1 MSARLAPTVTQD
13 TAFFWDGLKTERLL
27 IQRCDGCAT
36 LRHPPRP
43 MCPHCQSLAWSTIEA
58 TGRGTV
64 ISYVIPRHPPMPFF
78 EDGYIVALVELD
90 EGVRLVSNLID
101 VEPEH
106 AAMGMRVVV
115 RFEHFDNDLVLPL
128 FAPENIS

>member
-13 TAFFWDGLKTERLL
+13 TAFFWDGLTTERLL
-27 IQRCDGCAT
+27 IQRCDGCGT

-43 MCPHCQSLAWSTIEA
+43 MCPQCQSLGWSTIEA
-58 TGRGTV
+58 SGRGTV

-90 EGVRLVSNLID
+90 EGVRLVTNLID
-101 VEPEH
+101 LEPED
-106 AAMGMRVVV
+106 AAMGMRVMV

-128 FAPENIS
+128 FAPESIS

>member
-13 TAFFWDGLKTERLL
+13 TAFFWDGLKNERLL
-27 IQRCDGCAT
+27 IQRCDGCGT

-43 MCPHCQSLAWSTIEA
+43 MCPQCQSLAWSAIDA

-90 EGVRLVSNLID
+90 EGVRLVTNLVD
-101 VEPEH
+101 VTPE
-106 AAMGMRVVV
+106 AASMGMRVVV
-115 RFEHFDNDLVLPL
+115 RFERFDNDVVLPL
-128 FAPENIS
+128 FAPETNS